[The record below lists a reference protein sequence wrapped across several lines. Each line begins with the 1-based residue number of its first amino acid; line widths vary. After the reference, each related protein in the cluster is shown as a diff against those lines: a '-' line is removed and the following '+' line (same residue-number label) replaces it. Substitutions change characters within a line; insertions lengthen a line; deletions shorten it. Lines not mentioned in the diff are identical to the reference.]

1 MFTIDGVL
9 PPFTGTGPG
18 DDLSLMSPYDVDAME
33 VVIRFGTSVG
43 RRRILNGWLDHRSAL
58 RGIGI
63 TNGFQWLDGSFLE
76 EKEPKDLDI
85 VCFFYL
91 PDNVKTEEEQL
102 SLWKENLALFERS
115 AVKSAYFLDAFILD
129 LKGSPE
135 ALVSLSRYYLQL
147 FSHQR
152 ETFLW
157 KGMIQVPLEDAND
170 AGARE
175 QLLVPLPP
183 AEPEES
189 QL

>member
-1 MFTIDGVL
+1 MGLRAGKAKCLFQCSQLTASSPLLRARAPATI
-9 PPFTGTGPG
+9 
-18 DDLSLMSPYDVDAME
+18 Y
-33 VVIRFGTSVG
+33 
-43 RRRILNGWLDHRSAL
+43 L

-135 ALVSLSRYYLQL
+135 AL
-147 FSHQR
+147 
-152 ETFLW
+152 
-157 KGMIQVPLEDAND
+157 PL
-170 AGARE
+170 GRR
-175 QLLVPLPP
+175 
-183 AEPEES
+183 PE
-189 QL
+189 